1 MDRLGVRV
9 RVYWQGGLID
19 SRFVTS
25 PRVRLGAVAGPN
37 VDFVVPIVEL
47 DSPLVVAEIRAGG
60 VTAWIPEL
68 GGATRGGARRLD
80 VGEVLRFAVGEF
92 TVELAA
98 EPARRLP
105 RFNRLRLEGNAARV
119 LMLSVAVHVL
129 FAVGAALSPEAP
141 ALAEL
146 RAQPKAVDVNVEA
159 GCGWSPRTKD
169 DLYPKIQTAVPRVSA
184 CLAGVAPPATLRLVW
199 TIDHRG
205 VVSEVRT
212 EERTGAISE
221 AQALCVH
228 TVMEAL
234 EFGPSASKT
243 TVRYPWIVGEAP
255 KD

>member
-47 DSPLVVAEIRAGG
+47 DSPVVVAEIRAGG

-141 ALAEL
+141 ALAEP
-146 RAQPKAVDVNVEA
+146 RAVAQRIDLHRII
-159 GCGWSPRTKD
+159 RTARPQVAK
-169 DLYPKIQTAVPRVSA
+169 
-184 CLAGVAPPATLRLVW
+184 CLEGVVPPAVLRLAW
-199 TIDHRG
+199 TVDHRG

-255 KD
+255 DE